1 MSVQQDGTEKK
12 ILRARGAVP
21 AKCTHKHAP
30 PYAENKH
37 TLQAARQAAV
47 EAALACATKILRSKQ
62 RTDITITVDNVTT
75 LRDLHVAEA
84 RVRAQNDES
93 DNGTEDTAREAK
105 RRRTEPRGT
114 KRQREDGGNTATK
127 NERRPRAVANIK
139 HMHRLSSK
147 IMIRAPTAATT
158 LDLLAQAE
166 SASRERDT
174 DARVTTTKGKDRTG
188 PVWSEN
194 RTWDPGD

>member
-1 MSVQQDGTEKK
+1 MC
-12 ILRARGAVP
+12 LHCGAYF
-21 AKCTHKHAP
+21 AP
-30 PYAENKH
+30 DDESFHFFFGDWWAGPDPGWPRREEAAAQ
-37 TLQAARQAAV
+37 LQAAARGFLARQA
-47 EAALACATKILRSKQ
+47 
-62 RTDITITVDNVTT
+62 VT
-75 LRDLHVAEA
+75 
-84 RVRAQNDES
+84 
-93 DNGTEDTAREAK
+93 RE
-105 RRRTEPRGT
+105 
-114 KRQREDGGNTATK
+114 Q
-127 NERRPRAVANIK
+127 RPRAVANIK
-139 HMHRLSSK
+139 HMHRLTSK

>member
-1 MSVQQDGTEKK
+1 M
-12 ILRARGAVP
+12 
-21 AKCTHKHAP
+21 
-30 PYAENKH
+30 Y
-37 TLQAARQAAV
+37 
-47 EAALACATKILRSKQ
+47 
-62 RTDITITVDNVTT
+62 
-75 LRDLHVAEA
+75 A
-84 RVRAQNDES
+84 RVDPLLLPGIGRF
-93 DNGTEDTAREAK
+93 K
-105 RRRTEPRGT
+105 T
-114 KRQREDGGNTATK
+114 KS
-127 NERRPRAVANIK
+127 ERRPRAVANIK
-139 HMHRLSSK
+139 HIHRLTSK